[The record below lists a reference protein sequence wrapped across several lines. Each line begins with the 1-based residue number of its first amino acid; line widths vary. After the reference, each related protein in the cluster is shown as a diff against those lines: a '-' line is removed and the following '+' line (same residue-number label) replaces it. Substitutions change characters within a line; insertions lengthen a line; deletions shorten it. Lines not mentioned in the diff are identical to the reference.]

1 MKKLK
6 GLLSAFLSA
15 SVLLSASARVWA
27 DDILPYAAN
36 RPAVDFTAPSEGL
49 NVAEYSRDTIRQ
61 YIDGHPFDMH
71 RSAEYARSPITWVP
85 YEDAGKLSD
94 TDLVEGRN
102 ALNVMRFIAGVGTQ
116 DVTLCPYS
124 TYYAQCAALVNFK
137 NGSLS
142 HNPQYVQG
150 IDKTTW
156 YYAKCGAQNCN
167 ISSGFNNAAHSV
179 VLGYLYDTNANNI
192 GELGHRRWCLNPPM
206 YLTGFGQAGNFGA
219 MWATDKQLSGAVNSG
234 ICWPAQNMPLEYFP
248 DDTAWSISMCE
259 YVPAES
265 VKVTLTRRSDL
276 RTWTFSNE
284 HSDGYFNVNNDKS
297 VPLDGCII
305 FRPDDVGGYVHGDVF
320 NVKIEGLSKAVSYNV
335 NFFDL
340 DGDDSVFDVP
350 IEELPDTDLDNDS
363 DDNSGNNT
371 ESGDG
376 DITSEPM
383 DSETSVPDE
392 TPADSDT
399 AGGTSGDSEN
409 TQQVFEDENTNIR
422 ITADSEVFP
431 KDTRF
436 KAQPIESGCTAS
448 RYTCDLSFI
457 CGGQAV
463 QPNGR
468 VAVSMPIPSGFANY
482 SVLRVYHV
490 EGGRC
495 SFIPSTVE
503 NGCIR
508 FTASS
513 FSPYII
519 TSEELDGQTVDL
531 SESPSED
538 ADNGGSED
546 PNTTGSSDDERENS
560 PASGGENADGGTADT
575 PASGGENADGGTAD
589 TPASDEENADDST
602 TNAPENSAANSE
614 SGTANAPENSAANA
628 ESGMANAPESAADAK
643 APNPTTGSAKALVP
657 AAVLTVCAA
666 IAFFKRKK

>member
-6 GLLSAFLSA
+6 GLLSAFLGA
-15 SVLLSASARVWA
+15 SVLLSASASVWA
-27 DDILPYAAN
+27 DDILSYAADS
-36 RPAVDFTAPSEGL
+36 PTVDFTAPSEGL

-61 YIDGHPFDMH
+61 YINGHPFDMY
-71 RSAEYARSPITWVP
+71 RSAEYAKSPITWAP
-85 YEDAGKLSD
+85 YNDAGKLSD
-94 TDLVEGRN
+94 TDLLEGRN

-150 IDKTTW
+150 IDRTTW
-156 YYAKCGAQNCN
+156 FYAKGGAQNSN

-179 VLGYLYDTNANNI
+179 VLGYLYDTNDNNI

-206 YLTGFGQAGNFGA
+206 YLTGFGQVGNFGA
-219 MWATDKQLSGAVNSG
+219 MWTTDKQLSEASNSG

-248 DDTAWSISMCE
+248 DNTAWSISMCE
-259 YVPAES
+259 YVPAEN

-305 FRPDDVGGYVHGDVF
+305 FRPNDVGGYVHGDVF
-320 NVKIEGLSKAVSYNV
+320 NVKIKGLGKAVSYNV

-350 IEELPDTDLDNDS
+350 VEELPDTENDSDNDS
-363 DDNSGNNT
+363 TDNGD
-371 ESGDG
+371 ESSNG
-376 DITSEPM
+376 DITSEPT
-383 DSETSVPDE
+383 DSGTSVPDE
-392 TPADSDT
+392 PSADNDITSDKNDT
-399 AGGTSGDSEN
+399 GDDSEDE
-409 TQQVFEDENTNIR
+409 QLVFEDEYTNIR
-422 ITADSEVFP
+422 ITADPEVFP
-431 KDTRF
+431 KNTRF
-436 KAQPIESGCTAS
+436 KAQPIESGCTAG

-457 CGGQAV
+457 CGGQTI
-463 QPNGR
+463 QPNGS

-482 SVLRVYHV
+482 NVLRVYHV
-490 EGGRC
+490 ESGCC
-495 SFIPSTVE
+495 SFVPSTIE

-519 TSEELDGQTVDL
+519 TSEDLDGQTVDL
-531 SESPSED
+531 SESQSE
-538 ADNGGSED
+538 GSENEND
-546 PNTTGSSDDERENS
+546 GDDQDIPSSVDDVQE
-560 PASGGENADGGTADT
+560 
-575 PASGGENADGGTAD
+575 
-589 TPASDEENADDST
+589 
-602 TNAPENSAANSE
+602 NAPENGSE
-614 SGTANAPENSAANA
+614 NADNDTANASENDAENADNDTADVPENGVENADNNIANSLENGA
-628 ESGMANAPESAADAK
+628 ENADNSPANAPESADNK
-643 APNPTTGSAKALVP
+643 APNPITGSARVFVP
-657 AAVLTVCAA
+657 IAVLTACAA